1 MCLQNSILTFQI
13 DPDLAMSL
21 RRALGSPA
29 TVHYA
34 SQSSSLLPFL
44 YCTRTLLQQSHGTG
58 CKRGK
63 VSPPFRQFTCLNR
76 AHAQAYKTRR
86 DHDVPFEGDPY
97 TKPEVPFENP
107 YPQSSK
113 RSTITKTEKAVFDRI
128 FKDLSQN
135 IPSPFSSQQGGEVED
150 VDAEAEAS
158 PEVDNV
164 EKSFNV
170 NADLN
175 AIFDAAIREL
185 RVREEAATLAS
196 AKRQHPQYELLP
208 QERAIDTVVGTEA
221 GWRTFKRPLRMTMG
235 SSIALSSGI
244 MTESTQLRLAKAT
257 EKHKNVVSRLL
268 ERASTDVEIWGVLE
282 GKVFSV
288 VRELNE
294 KIEEDK
300 KARRKEM
307 EVEEAKERST
317 KMMGKGEGEEMG
329 MHLVKVK
336 RKRKS
341 KVESEEIIEREV
353 SMALA
358 TNELFY
364 ILQHNYAEYLLRA
377 LRLLRSDHPTSNY
390 AQYILPTIKR
400 LGPISYVLGT
410 SPGLYNELLFLNWS
424 EYSDLH
430 GMADL
435 LQEMMDKGIETN
447 SVTMV
452 LLTRLRR
459 LRRYGRIGKMGP
471 VVQQFWQMR
480 GTLEGYR
487 RILGLEARAKEEEFQ
502 REERASMTASRES
515 LAETE

>member
-1 MCLQNSILTFQI
+1 MPAKISILTFET

-21 RRALGSPA
+21 RRTVGA
-29 TVHYA
+29 TARVQYA
-34 SQSSSLLPFL
+34 SQLNSLLPFL
-44 YCTRTLLQQSHGTG
+44 YCTRTLLQQSHPTG
-58 CKRGK
+58 SSKRGK
-63 VSPPFRQFTCLNR
+63 ASPHFRQFTCLHR
-76 AHAQAYKTRR
+76 THAQAYKTRR

-97 TKPEVPFENP
+97 TKPELPFENP
-107 YPQSSK
+107 NPQSSK

-128 FKDLSQN
+128 FKDLSQHT
-135 IPSPFSSQQGGEVED
+135 PSPLSSQQGAEAED
-150 VDAEAEAS
+150 IDAEASAS
-158 PEVDNV
+158 PEVDDL

-196 AKRQHPQYELLP
+196 AKRQQHPQYDLLP
-208 QERAIDTVVGTEA
+208 QERAIDTVIGSEA
-221 GWRTFKRPLRMTMG
+221 GWRTFKRPLRMTIG
-235 SSIALSSGI
+235 SSISLNSGI
-244 MTESTQLRLAKAT
+244 ITETTQLHLTKAA
-257 EKHKNVVSRLL
+257 EKHKNMVFKLL

-288 VRELNE
+288 IRELNE

-300 KARRKEM
+300 RARRTEM
-307 EVEEAKERST
+307 EVEEAKERSK
-317 KMMGKGEGEEMG
+317 KMMEGEEMG
-329 MHLVKVK
+329 KPLVK
-336 RKRKS
+336 RKRMS
-341 KVESEEIIEREV
+341 KVETEEIIEREV

-364 ILQHNYAEYLLRA
+364 ILQENYAEYLLRA
-377 LRLLRSDHPTSNY
+377 LRLLRSNHPTSNY
-390 AQYILPTIKR
+390 ARHILPTIKS

-410 SPGLYNELLFLNWS
+410 SPGLYNELLFLSWS

-447 SVTMV
+447 TVTMV

-459 LRRYGRIGKMGP
+459 LRHYGRIGKMGP
-471 VVQQFWQMR
+471 VVQHFWNMR
-480 GTLEGYR
+480 GALEGYR
-487 RILGLEARAKEEEFQ
+487 RVVGLEARAKEEEFQ
-502 REERASMTASRES
+502 REKRASMTASRES

>member
-1 MCLQNSILTFQI
+1 
-13 DPDLAMSL
+13 MSL
-21 RRALGSPA
+21 ARSLGSP
-29 TVHYA
+29 VKVQYA
-34 SQSSSLLPFL
+34 SRSSSLVPFL
-44 YCTRTLLQQSHGTG
+44 YCTRTLLRQSRRTG
-58 CKRGK
+58 SLKRGK
-63 VSPPFRQFTCLNR
+63 ASPPFRHFTCLHR
-76 AHAQAYKTRR
+76 THAQAYKTRR

-97 TKPEVPFENP
+97 TKSETLFENP
-107 YPQSSK
+107 NPQSSK

-135 IPSPFSSQQGGEVED
+135 SSSPLSAQRGAEVENIN
-150 VDAEAEAS
+150 AEAEAS
-158 PEVDNV
+158 SEVDNL

-185 RVREEAATLAS
+185 RGREEAAALAS
-196 AKRQHPQYELLP
+196 AKRSHPQYDLLP
-208 QERAIDTVVGTEA
+208 QERAIDTVIGTEA
-221 GWRTFKRPLRMTMG
+221 GWRTFKRPLRMGLG
-235 SSIALSSGI
+235 SSIALNSGI
-244 MTESTQLRLAKAT
+244 VTKTTQDRLAIAA
-257 EKHKNVVSRLL
+257 EKHKSVVSRLL
-268 ERASTDVEIWGVLE
+268 EQASTDVEIWEVLE
-282 GKVFSV
+282 GKVFCV

-300 KARRKEM
+300 RARRKEM
-307 EVEEAKERST
+307 EVEEAKERSK
-317 KMMGKGEGEEMG
+317 KMMEEGEEMG
-329 MHLVKVK
+329 KHLAK
-336 RKRKS
+336 RKRES
-341 KVESEEIIEREV
+341 KVNREEIIEREV

-364 ILQHNYAEYLLRA
+364 ILQENYAEYLLRA
-377 LRLLRSDHPTSNY
+377 LRLLRSDHPTSSY
-390 AQYILPTIKR
+390 ARYLLPTIKR

-459 LRRYGRIGKMGP
+459 LRQYGRIGKMGP
-471 VVQQFWQMR
+471 VVQHFWNMR
-480 GTLEGYR
+480 GALEGYR
-487 RILGLEARAKEEEFQ
+487 RVLALEARAKEEEFQ
-502 REERASMTASRES
+502 REERASKTASRES

>member
-1 MCLQNSILTFQI
+1 
-13 DPDLAMSL
+13 MSL
-21 RRALGSPA
+21 RRALGSPG
-29 TVHYA
+29 TVQYA
-34 SQSSSLLPFL
+34 PQSSSLVHFL
-44 YCTRTLLQQSHGTG
+44 YCTRTLLPQSHRTG
-58 CKRGK
+58 SSKRGK
-63 VSPPFRQFTCLNR
+63 ASPHLRRFTCLHR
-76 AHAQAYKTRR
+76 THAQAYKTRR

-97 TKPEVPFENP
+97 TKPKAPFENLN
-107 YPQSSK
+107 PQSSK

-135 IPSPFSSQQGGEVED
+135 PPSPLSSQQGAEAED
-150 VDAEAEAS
+150 LDAEASAS
-158 PEVDNV
+158 PEVDDL
-164 EKSFNV
+164 EKSFSV

-196 AKRQHPQYELLP
+196 AKRQQHPQYDLLP
-208 QERAIDTVVGTEA
+208 QERAIDTVIGSEA
-221 GWRTFKRPLRMTMG
+221 GWRTFKRPLRMTIG
-235 SSIALSSGI
+235 SSISLNSGI
-244 MTESTQLRLAKAT
+244 VTETTQLHLAKAA
-257 EKHKNVVSRLL
+257 EKHKNMVSRLL

-300 KARRKEM
+300 RARRKEM
-307 EVEEAKERST
+307 EIEDARERSK
-317 KMMGKGEGEEMG
+317 KMEGEEMG
-329 MHLVKVK
+329 KPVVK
-336 RKRKS
+336 RKRVN
-341 KVESEEIIEREV
+341 KVEIEEIIEREV

-364 ILQHNYAEYLLRA
+364 ILQESYAEYLLHA
-377 LRLLRSDHPTSNY
+377 LRLLRSNHPTSNY
-390 AQYILPTIKR
+390 ARYLLPTIKS

-410 SPGLYNELLFLNWS
+410 SPGLYNELLFLSWS

-459 LRRYGRIGKMGP
+459 LRHYGRIGKMGP
-471 VVQQFWQMR
+471 VVQHFWNMR
-480 GTLEGYR
+480 GALEGYR
-487 RILGLEARAKEEEFQ
+487 RVVGLEARAKEEEFQ
-502 REERASMTASRES
+502 REKRANMTASRES